1 MSSPTT
7 PTLSPL
13 EKQLEQA
20 SSPEERLVL
29 LNDLAWHIRQQD
41 IPRSRVLADEALL
54 LAESEK
60 NLLQKGRALRA
71 LGNAEDL
78 SNQPQQALLYLR
90 QAAEIFTQLDDTDQL
105 IGTNNL
111 IGKTLMYL
119 GDLPGALAVFQEN
132 ERIAQRIRNEQHQAD
147 ALLTQGAVHLRNK
160 EYRRAEK
167 MLRESLAVCRRI
179 GFAAGEGRALQN
191 LSAIYI
197 EEKNFEEGLRT
208 ANEAWPIFERLD
220 ENVSIANCLSN
231 AATALLGLNRL
242 EEAEALFMRT
252 REMRLANKEQLHLV
266 NNYISTAALYL
277 LQKRFEDAKRDLDAG
292 LEMAAAVH
300 NVFQLTHLHK
310 SYCELYEAQ
319 GLYREALEHFKKF
332 HAYEEEVS
340 SNERQRELRNLQV
353 RAEVDKLENEK
364 ELYRK
369 HTLVLEEANRQISTQ
384 KELIEEKNK
393 DITDSIHYARRI
405 QEALLPSDEELQR
418 QLPGCFVF
426 YRPKDIVSGDFYWL
440 EEKSGLI
447 LFAVADCTGHGVP
460 GALMSMIGHNLL
472 HQVAG
477 ELSDLQPGNILS
489 QLDHGL
495 RNTLKQHSA
504 DSGNNDGMDILLC
517 VIDRAKR
524 QLRFSGS
531 RRPLWLFRNG
541 EATEFKGERTYVGG
555 KGEGFR
561 EFTTHTL
568 DCREGDWLYL
578 FSDGFAD
585 QFGGPEQKKYQTGR
599 FRNFLSGITNKSGA
613 TQQRLLENEFL
624 QWKGD
629 AEQLDDILVAGIPF

>member
-13 EKQLEQA
+13 EKQLEHA

-29 LNDLAWHIRQQD
+29 LNDLAWHLRQQD
-41 IPRSRVLADEALL
+41 IPRSRALADEALL

-90 QAAEIFTQLDDTDQL
+90 QAAEIFTQLDDTD
-105 IGTNNL
+105 
-111 IGKTLMYL
+111 
-119 GDLPGALAVFQEN
+119 
-132 ERIAQRIRNEQHQAD
+132 
-147 ALLTQGAVHLRNK
+147 
-160 EYRRAEK
+160 
-167 MLRESLAVCRRI
+167 
-179 GFAAGEGRALQN
+179 
-191 LSAIYI
+191 
-197 EEKNFEEGLRT
+197 
-208 ANEAWPIFERLD
+208 
-220 ENVSIANCLSN
+220 
-231 AATALLGLNRL
+231 
-242 EEAEALFMRT
+242 
-252 REMRLANKEQLHLV
+252 LV
-266 NNYISTAALYL
+266 
-277 LQKRFEDAKRDLDAG
+277 
-292 LEMAAAVH
+292 
-300 NVFQLTHLHK
+300 
-310 SYCELYEAQ
+310 
-319 GLYREALEHFKKF
+319 
-332 HAYEEEVS
+332 
-340 SNERQRELRNLQV
+340 
-353 RAEVDKLENEK
+353 
-364 ELYRK
+364 
-369 HTLVLEEANRQISTQ
+369 
-384 KELIEEKNK
+384 
-393 DITDSIHYARRI
+393 
-405 QEALLPSDEELQR
+405 
-418 QLPGCFVF
+418 
-426 YRPKDIVSGDFYWL
+426 
-440 EEKSGLI
+440 

-489 QLDHGL
+489 ELDHGL

-599 FRNFLSGITNKSGA
+599 FRNFLSGITQESGV
-613 TQQRLLENEFL
+613 TQQRLLESEFL